1 MLFVIYLMIHAD
13 IFNSGQK
20 LHCQNIKNIF
30 TILDGKVEPNF
41 TSTFKAFL
49 LPLGKTANPM
59 IIKENF
65 VQILMVISDLEFYA
79 LFVEP
84 CLIYACIN
92 LE

>member
-1 MLFVIYLMIHAD
+1 MIHAD
-13 IFNSGQK
+13 ICNSGQK

-30 TILDGKVEPNF
+30 TILDRKLKPNF
-41 TSTFKAFL
+41 TSTFKEFL
-49 LPLGKTANPM
+49 LPLGKTANPT

-79 LFVEP
+79 LFAEP
-84 CLIYACIN
+84 CLVYVCIN

>member
-13 IFNSGQK
+13 ICNSGQK

-30 TILDGKVEPNF
+30 TILDRKLKPNF
-41 TSTFKAFL
+41 TSTFKEFL
-49 LPLGKTANPM
+49 LPLGKTANPT

-79 LFVEP
+79 LFAEP
-84 CLIYACIN
+84 CLVYVCIN